1 MAITALEPTDED
13 LLLDLLN
20 TTPLVDGATRDEIAD
35 ADAGRR
41 WLAAHDRP
49 STEEEWLALRRVRPV
64 LQDVVRGDRGPAALA
79 PFVAGVSYR
88 PDMSDEGIAWRLDAP
103 AGATT
108 AAAVVLAWDALR
120 VSGPGRLRPGSD
132 PGRNSPPSSRPP
144 RARCTAADPG
154 DDRVR
159 QRQLRRLRDTAPADD
174 RRAVRPASSCDPDPQ

>member
-1 MAITALEPTDED
+1 MAITALESTDED

-35 ADAGRR
+35 ADAGQR
-41 WLAAHDRP
+41 WLAARGRS
-49 STEEEWLALRRVRPV
+49 STEDEWLALRRARSV

-88 PDMSDEGIAWRLDAP
+88 PDVGDEGIAWRLDAP

-120 VSGPGRLRPGSD
+120 VSGPGRLRPCANPECRLFLVDHSKPNNARWCSMATCGNRMKARRHYQRTRD
-132 PGRNSPPSSRPP
+132 VSR
-144 RARCTAADPG
+144 
-154 DDRVR
+154 
-159 QRQLRRLRDTAPADD
+159 
-174 RRAVRPASSCDPDPQ
+174 